1 MFEHMTAEDMKMNN
15 KSTSCDDNDGIDTF
29 VNPVEI
35 RPSLIDRTLLT
46 LGDVMI
52 NVGLKLKE
60 RSGASLTTEQSQAP
74 DFLIML

>member
-15 KSTSCDDNDGIDTF
+15 KSTCSDNNDGIDSF
-29 VNPVEI
+29 VKPVEI
-35 RPSLIDRTLLT
+35 RPSLIDRTLLN

-60 RSGASLTTEQSQAP
+60 RCGASLTTEQSQAP